1 MGAGSGVRGGP
12 FSRKLQLARWL
23 RLSLIHDMDLTR
35 TAYGTWSGGRFM
47 HFGEVLDENR
57 YQECI
62 RVAYEAG
69 IRTFVTA
76 DVYGQGKADAALG
89 EVLSEYPRDSY
100 CLVGMLGH
108 DFIDGE
114 REGSKGYPRFTSPAL
129 RDESGYRDF
138 LRRACESSLTNCRTD
153 HFDLVML
160 HNPDEIGYTSD
171 AVWKGMN
178 ALKEEGLSER
188 LGIAPG
194 PANGF
199 TLDLLHVFENFGE
212 VLDWAMIILNPLEPW
227 PGQLVLDSAVAN
239 KVDILTRVVD
249 YGGLFHGD
257 MKPGHEFR
265 PGDHRAYRP
274 DGWVERGNDAMQP
287 MRAIA
292 EKHGLS
298 MIQFAS
304 LWNLSQDPAK
314 CVVPTVIQEAGDNAV
329 PIEDKIRD
337 YAAIPAD
344 FKFSAEEVEAIRK
357 MGDNT
362 GCMMLKGASQ
372 RHDGPCERPDEW
384 PMREELLDLA
394 GQYGLTKEW

>member
-1 MGAGSGVRGGP
+1 
-12 FSRKLQLARWL
+12 
-23 RLSLIHDMDLTR
+23 
-35 TAYGTWSGGRFM
+35 M

-76 DVYGQGKADAALG
+76 DVYGQGKADASLG
-89 EVLSEYPRDSY
+89 EVLSEYPRESY

-108 DFIDGE
+108 DFVDGE
-114 REGSKGYPRFTSPAL
+114 REGSKGYPRFTNPNL
-129 RDESGYRDF
+129 RSAAGYHEF
-138 LRRACESSLTNCRTD
+138 LRRACESSLKDCRTD

-171 AVWKGMN
+171 EVWKGMN
-178 ALKEEGLSER
+178 GLKEEGLSHR

-227 PGQLVLDSAVAN
+227 PGQHVLKSAVAN

-265 PGDHRAYRP
+265 PGDHRSYRP
-274 DGWVERGNDAMQP
+274 EGWVERGNEAMQP

-304 LWNLSQDPAK
+304 AWNLSQDPVK
-314 CVVPTVIQEAGDNAV
+314 CVVPTVIQEAGENAI

-337 YAAIPAD
+337 YAALPED
-344 FKFSAEEVEAIRK
+344 FRFSNEEVEAIRA

-362 GCMMLKGASQ
+362 GCMILKGASQ
-372 RHDGPCERPDEW
+372 RHDGPCDRPDEW
-384 PMREELLDLA
+384 PMREDLLELA

>member
-1 MGAGSGVRGGP
+1 MN
-12 FSRKLQLARWL
+12 
-23 RLSLIHDMDLTR
+23 LTQ

-47 HFGEVLDENR
+47 HFGEVLEMDR

-114 REGSKGYPRFTSPAL
+114 REGSKGYPRFTNPAL
-129 RDESGYRDF
+129 RSEAGYRDF
-138 LRRACESSLTNCRTD
+138 LRRACESSLQNCQTD

-160 HNPDEIGYTSD
+160 HNPDELGYTSE
-171 AVWKGMN
+171 AVWKGMG
-178 ALKEEGLSER
+178 ALKEEGLSDR

-212 VLDWAMIILNPLEPW
+212 LIDWAMIILNPLEPW
-227 PGQLVLDSAVAN
+227 PGQHVLNSAVTN

-257 MKPGHEFR
+257 MKPGHVFR

-274 DGWVERGNDAMQP
+274 EGWVERGNEAMAP
-287 MRAIA
+287 MREIA
-292 EKHGLS
+292 AKHGLS

-304 LWNLSQDPAK
+304 LWNLSQAPVK
-314 CVVPTVIQEAGDNAV
+314 SVVPTVIQEAGEDAV

-337 YAAIPAD
+337 YAATPSD
-344 FKFSAEEVEAIRK
+344 FRFSAEEVEAIRA

-372 RHDGPCERPDEW
+372 RHDGPCDRPDEW
-384 PMREELLDLA
+384 PMREELLELA
-394 GQYGLTKEW
+394 GQYGLTKDW

>member
-1 MGAGSGVRGGP
+1 MN
-12 FSRKLQLARWL
+12 
-23 RLSLIHDMDLTR
+23 LTQ

-47 HFGEVLDENR
+47 HFGEVLEMDR

-114 REGSKGYPRFTSPAL
+114 REGSKGYPRFTNPAL
-129 RDESGYRDF
+129 RSEAGYRDF
-138 LRRACESSLTNCRTD
+138 LRRACESSLQNCQTD

-160 HNPDEIGYTSD
+160 HNPDELGYTSE
-171 AVWKGMN
+171 AVWKGMG
-178 ALKEEGLSER
+178 ALKEEGLSDR

-212 VLDWAMIILNPLEPW
+212 LIDWAMIILNPLEPW
-227 PGQLVLDSAVAN
+227 PGQHVLNSAVTN

-257 MKPGHEFR
+257 MKPGHVFR

-274 DGWVERGNDAMQP
+274 EGWVERGNEAMGP
-287 MRAIA
+287 MREIA
-292 EKHGLS
+292 AKHGLS

-304 LWNLSQDPAK
+304 LWNLSQAPVK
-314 CVVPTVIQEAGDNAV
+314 SVVPTVIQEAGEDAV

-337 YAAIPAD
+337 YAATPSD
-344 FKFSAEEVEAIRK
+344 FRFSAEEVEAIRA

-372 RHDGPCERPDEW
+372 RHDGPCDRPDEW
-384 PMREELLDLA
+384 PMREELLELA
-394 GQYGLTKEW
+394 GQYGLTKDW

>member
-1 MGAGSGVRGGP
+1 
-12 FSRKLQLARWL
+12 
-23 RLSLIHDMDLTR
+23 
-35 TAYGTWSGGRFM
+35 M
-47 HFGEVLDENR
+47 HFGEVLEMDR

-114 REGSKGYPRFTSPAL
+114 REGSKGYPRFTNPAL
-129 RDESGYRDF
+129 RSEAGYRDF
-138 LRRACESSLTNCRTD
+138 LRRACESSLQNCQTD

-160 HNPDEIGYTSD
+160 HNPDELGYTSE
-171 AVWKGMN
+171 AVWKGMG
-178 ALKEEGLSER
+178 ALKEEGLSDR

-212 VLDWAMIILNPLEPW
+212 LIDWAMIILNPLEPW
-227 PGQLVLDSAVAN
+227 PGQHVLNSAVTN

-257 MKPGHEFR
+257 MKPGHVFR

-274 DGWVERGNDAMQP
+274 EGWVERGNEAMGP
-287 MRAIA
+287 MREIA
-292 EKHGLS
+292 AKHGLS

-304 LWNLSQDPAK
+304 LWNLSQAPVK
-314 CVVPTVIQEAGDNAV
+314 SVVPTVIQEAGEDAV

-337 YAAIPAD
+337 YAATPSD
-344 FKFSAEEVEAIRK
+344 FRFSAEEVEAIRA

-372 RHDGPCERPDEW
+372 RHDGPCDRPDEW
-384 PMREELLDLA
+384 PMREELLELA
-394 GQYGLTKEW
+394 GQYGLTKDW

>member
-1 MGAGSGVRGGP
+1 MN
-12 FSRKLQLARWL
+12 
-23 RLSLIHDMDLTR
+23 LTR
-35 TAYGTWSGGRFM
+35 TAYGTWSGGRYM
-47 HFGEVLDENR
+47 HFGEVLDEER

-89 EVLSEYPRDSY
+89 EALAAYPRESY

-114 REGSKGYPRFTSPAL
+114 REGSKGYPRFTSPSL
-129 RDESGYRDF
+129 RSASGYGDF
-138 LRRACESSLTNCRTD
+138 LRRACESSLQNCRVD
-153 HFDLVML
+153 HFDLIML
-160 HNPDEIGYTSD
+160 HNPDELGYTSD
-171 AVWKGMN
+171 AVWKGMSR
-178 ALKEEGLSER
+178 LKEEGLAGR

-227 PGQLVLDSAVAN
+227 PGQHVLESAVAN
-239 KVDILTRVVD
+239 KVDLLTRVVD

-257 MKPGHEFR
+257 MKPGHVFR
-265 PGDHRAYRP
+265 PGDHRTYRP
-274 DGWVERGNDAMQP
+274 EGWVERGNEAMHP
-287 MRAIA
+287 MREIA
-292 EKHGLS
+292 ERHGLS

-304 LWNLSQDPAK
+304 AWNLSQAPVK
-314 CVVPTVIQEAGDNAV
+314 CVVPTVIQEAGENAI

-337 YAAIPAD
+337 YAALPES
-344 FKFSAEEVEAIRK
+344 FQFSPEEVESIRA

-362 GCMMLKGASQ
+362 GCMSLKGASL
-372 RHDGPCERPDEW
+372 RHEGPCERPDEW
-384 PMREELLDLA
+384 PMRPDLLELA
-394 GQYGLTKEW
+394 GKYGLSQKW